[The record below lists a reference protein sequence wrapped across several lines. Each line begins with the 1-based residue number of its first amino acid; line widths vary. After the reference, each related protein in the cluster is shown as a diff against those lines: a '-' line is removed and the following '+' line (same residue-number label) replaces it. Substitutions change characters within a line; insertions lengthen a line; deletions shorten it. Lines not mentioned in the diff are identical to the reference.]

1 MRPSCHS
8 ERSTSCH
15 SERSAPC
22 HSERSAPCH
31 SERSEGIS
39 SPKLTI
45 RPATP
50 ADLPAL
56 RPVFEAA
63 KAIMRA
69 DGNLE
74 QWSAPGFPDDTLLLR
89 DIARGGGYVILR
101 DEISPRASLGRDDKD
116 TAPDDGHA
124 VIQSNGSSVIQSSGS
139 SVISSGAVGGVE
151 KSIVGYF
158 ALLPS
163 PEPTYNVIDGA
174 WLTDEPYGVIHR
186 MASYPDVHGIFS
198 AVIDFAAARYAHLRI
213 DTHRDNRIMQHL
225 IRKHGFTYCG
235 IIWLQ
240 DGTERL
246 AYER

>member
-1 MRPSCHS
+1 M
-8 ERSTSCH
+8 
-15 SERSAPC
+15 
-22 HSERSAPCH
+22 
-31 SERSEGIS
+31 I
-39 SPKLTI
+39 I
-45 RPATP
+45 RPATA

-69 DGNLE
+69 DGNPD
-74 QWSAPGFPDDTLLLR
+74 QWSAPGFPDDALLLR
-89 DIARGGGYVILR
+89 DIDRGGGFVI
-101 DEISPRASLGRDDKD
+101 EISPRDPLGLGRNDKM
-116 TAPDDGHA
+116 
-124 VIQSNGSSVIQSSGS
+124 
-139 SVISSGAVGGVE
+139 SVISSGAAGGVE
-151 KSIVGYF
+151 KSHIVAYF

-163 PEPTYNVIDGA
+163 PEPTYDHIDGA

-198 AVIDFAAARYAHLRI
+198 AIIDYAAARYAHLRI

-225 IRKHGFTYCG
+225 IEKHGFSYCG
-235 IIWLQ
+235 IIWLE

>member
-1 MRPSCHS
+1 M
-8 ERSTSCH
+8 
-15 SERSAPC
+15 
-22 HSERSAPCH
+22 
-31 SERSEGIS
+31 
-39 SPKLTI
+39 TI

-101 DEISPRASLGRDDKD
+101 DEISPRASLGRDDKVI
-116 TAPDDGHA
+116 APDDGYA

-139 SVISSGAVGGVE
+139 SVISSGAEGGVE

-163 PEPTYNVIDGA
+163 PEPTYDVIDGA

-186 MASYPDVHGIFS
+186 MASYPEVHGIFS
-198 AVIDFAAARYAHLRI
+198 TVIDYAGAHYSHLRI

-225 IRKHGFTYCG
+225 IGKHGFTYCG